1 MTTEILKHKIG
12 TKINTFIGE
21 AIYSHTEIED
31 PDEFNAVMGP
41 YFADDLINEGE
52 NKTQLISND
61 MMGPHQVLTF
71 TPA

>member
-31 PDEFNAVMGP
+31 PDERWNNNWE
-41 YFADDLINEGE
+41 INNGHFVIHDCESHHVY
-52 NKTQLISND
+52 KVKIS
-61 MMGPHQVLTF
+61 L
-71 TPA
+71 